1 MMENKSET
9 NLREKN
15 GNCLIFLESIIWKIV
30 SGKEYVKRKTVIAS
44 DLEILER

>member
-1 MMENKSET
+1 MSET
-9 NLREKN
+9 NLREKKK

-30 SGKEYVKRKTVIAS
+30 NNKEYVKRKSAIAS